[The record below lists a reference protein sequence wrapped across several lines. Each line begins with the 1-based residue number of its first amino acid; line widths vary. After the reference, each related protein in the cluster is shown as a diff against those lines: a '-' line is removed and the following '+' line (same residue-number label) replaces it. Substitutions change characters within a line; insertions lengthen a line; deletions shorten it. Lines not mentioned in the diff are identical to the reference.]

1 MNNGKKPRL
10 LLADDS
16 VTIRK
21 VVEMTFATEGIEVD
35 AVGDAQ
41 SAMDKFVELQP
52 DIVLVDTDLPGTN
65 GYEMCEMIKR
75 DETTRD
81 IPVLLLVGSFE
92 PFDHAAAERAGA
104 DGHLTKPFHS
114 IRDLVTRVS
123 DLLKKGELQPLP
135 ETTDIDHLYEHS
147 FSGEAEL
154 DAVEDLLGDAGLDNQ
169 LIEASSHN
177 GSDNGL
183 DSLVVFETETSE
195 SGFDWSPEAIVSQSV
210 PDESPVAFEPR
221 FTFSEN
227 DVEAPAADA
236 EQEIAEAVE
245 PESPETS
252 EADLEPPPAA
262 EPFIRITDEPA
273 LDEELTQTEE
283 TPETSHVSWQEPVQA
298 EDTPQASYVSP
309 QVPVQSQE
317 VSQTT
322 NVLPQELSPELVEL
336 VVNQVMEK
344 LSDRVI
350 REIAQE
356 AVPRIAEKLMREAL
370 DRKEKT

>member
-21 VVEMTFATEGIEVD
+21 VVEMTFASEGIEVD

-41 SAMDKFVELQP
+41 SAMDRFVELHP

-65 GYEMCEMIKR
+65 GYDMCEMIKR
-75 DETTRD
+75 DESTRD

-92 PFDHAAAERAGA
+92 PFDHAAAERVGA
-104 DGHLTKPFHS
+104 DGYLTKPFHS

-123 DLLKKGELQPLP
+123 DLLKKEDLQPPP

-147 FSGEAEL
+147 FSGEAAT
-154 DAVEDLLGDAGLDNQ
+154 DTVDDLLGDAGLDDQ
-169 LIEASSHN
+169 LIETSSHN

-210 PDESPVAFEPR
+210 PDESPAAFEPR
-221 FTFSEN
+221 FTFAEN
-227 DVEAPAADA
+227 DVE
-236 EQEIAEAVE
+236 
-245 PESPETS
+245 
-252 EADLEPPPAA
+252 PPAA
-262 EPFIRITDEPA
+262 EAEQEVAETVEAPENIEEQPTAEGFIRITDEPWTM
-273 LDEELTQTEE
+273 DEGPSRIEE
-283 TPETSHVSWQEPVQA
+283 APQVEEPSPTLPVWAQEPVQTEEA
-298 EDTPQASYVSP
+298 FPTQHVASEGPDQTENLVLAASVS
-309 QVPVQSQE
+309 SQK
-317 VSQTT
+317 
-322 NVLPQELSPELVEL
+322 PSPELVEL

-344 LSDRVI
+344 LSDRVV

-356 AVPRIAEKLMREAL
+356 AVPRIAENLMREAL
-370 DRKEKT
+370 EKK